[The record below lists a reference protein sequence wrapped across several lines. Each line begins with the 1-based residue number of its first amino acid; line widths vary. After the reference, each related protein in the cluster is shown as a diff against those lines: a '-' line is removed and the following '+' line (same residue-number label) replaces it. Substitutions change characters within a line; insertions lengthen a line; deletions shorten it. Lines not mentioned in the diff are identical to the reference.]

1 MAKEPVKKTAAKAA
15 AAKKATAKKPASK
28 AAAPKKVVVKK
39 APVKKAAVKKAP
51 AKAAVKKAPAK
62 AAVKKAPAKAA
73 VKKAPAKAA
82 AAKKAPAKA
91 AVKKAAAK
99 AAVKKAPAK
108 AAVKKAPAKAAVKKA
123 PAKAAVKK
131 APAKAAAAKK
141 APVKKAV
148 AKKAPAK
155 AARKGKKNVSGY
167 GGGSVDV
174 VMSVDQV
181 AREAASIAANA
192 PTIAELEKLA
202 NKDNY
207 LTINNLRAGYGKM
220 EILHEF
226 SLRIGR
232 GQSLCLIG
240 PNGAGKSTVL
250 HSIFGFTNI
259 FSGSIIVD
267 GKDVTALTPSQKLS
281 EAGIAYILQDKSVF
295 PQMTVEENLL
305 MGGFLKDRPAEAKA
319 AAEMVFDK
327 YSRLADR
334 RDKPAGVLSGG
345 ERRLL
350 EISRALVMQ
359 PQVLLVDEPSI
370 GLEPRFIDMVFEILE
385 DLQKKDGKT
394 IIMVEQNAKKGL
406 AFADIGY
413 VLVSGE
419 TAIADMGNDLLENP
433 DVGRLFLGG

>member
-1 MAKEPVKKTAAKAA
+1 MAKEPVKKTA
-15 AAKKATAKKPASK
+15 KKP
-28 AAAPKKVVVKK
+28 V
-39 APVKKAAVKKAP
+39 
-51 AKAAVKKAPAK
+51 
-62 AAVKKAPAKAA
+62 
-73 VKKAPAKAA
+73 
-82 AAKKAPAKA
+82 
-91 AVKKAAAK
+91 
-99 AAVKKAPAK
+99 
-108 AAVKKAPAKAAVKKA
+108 
-123 PAKAAVKK
+123 
-131 APAKAAAAKK
+131 
-141 APVKKAV
+141 VKKAV
-148 AKKAPAK
+148 AKKPVVKKAVAK
-155 AARKGKKNVSGY
+155 KRIIPARKGARKSVSGY
-167 GGGSVDV
+167 GSGSVDV

-181 AREAASIAANA
+181 AREAASMSSSA
-192 PTIAELEKLA
+192 PKLSKLEKLTK
-202 NKDNY
+202 NDHY
-207 LTINNLRAGYGKM
+207 LEINDLKAGYGKM
-220 EILHEF
+220 EILHNF
-226 SLRIGR
+226 NLRVGR

-259 FSGSIIVD
+259 FSGSIIVE

-305 MGGFLKDRPAEAKA
+305 MGGFLKNRPAEAKA

-370 GLEPRFIDMVFEILE
+370 GLEPRFIDMVFEILD

-419 TAIADMGNDLLENP
+419 TAIADSGNILLENP

>member
-1 MAKEPVKKTAAKAA
+1 MAKEPVKKTA
-15 AAKKATAKKPASK
+15 KKPA
-28 AAAPKKVVVKK
+28 A
-39 APVKKAAVKKAP
+39 
-51 AKAAVKKAPAK
+51 
-62 AAVKKAPAKAA
+62 
-73 VKKAPAKAA
+73 
-82 AAKKAPAKA
+82 
-91 AVKKAAAK
+91 
-99 AAVKKAPAK
+99 
-108 AAVKKAPAKAAVKKA
+108 
-123 PAKAAVKK
+123 
-131 APAKAAAAKK
+131 
-141 APVKKAV
+141 KKAV
-148 AKKAPAK
+148 AKKAVAK
-155 AARKGKKNVSGY
+155 KAVAKKAVAKKAVAKKAVAKKAVAKKGVAKKPVAKKALAKKSNRRTKKSVSGY
-167 GGGSVDV
+167 GVGSVDV

-181 AREAASIAANA
+181 AREAASIAAKA
-192 PTIAELEKLA
+192 PTVKALNKLVKGEA
-202 NKDNY
+202 F
-207 LTINNLRAGYGKM
+207 LTIDSLRAGYGKM
-220 EILHEF
+220 EILHNF
-226 SLRIGR
+226 SLRVGA
-232 GQSLCLIG
+232 GESLCLIG

-259 FSGSIIVD
+259 FSGSIMIG
-267 GKDVTALTPSQKLS
+267 GKDVTRLTPSQKLS

-305 MGGFLKDRPAEAKA
+305 MGGFLKDRPAEAKQ

-394 IIMVEQNAKKGL
+394 IVMVEQNAKKGL
-406 AFADIGY
+406 SFADIGY

-419 TAIADMGNDLLENP
+419 TAIADAGDALLENP